1 MAAKSNLTE
10 DISDREIVSTRV
22 FAAPR
27 ELVYAAFSDPSRLV
41 QWWGPKGF
49 TSTFHQ
55 FDLRPGGQW
64 RLTLHGPDGTDHPN
78 DKEFLEVRPLERIVF
93 HHRQSRHGFRMT
105 MTFAAQGEQTAV
117 TWLMQFESAADLAP
131 LKRLIAEANEQN
143 LDRLAHHLQLIQ
155 QAKT

>member
-27 ELVYAAFSDPSRLV
+27 ESVYAAFSDPGRLV

-49 TSTFHQ
+49 TSTLHQ

-78 DKEFLEVRPLERIVF
+78 DQEFLEVRPLERIVF
-93 HHRQSRHGFRMT
+93 HHPQAPHGFHMT
-105 MTFAAQGEQTAV
+105 MTFAAPRGQTPV
-117 TWLMQFESAADLAP
+117 PSLMPVESAAAP
-131 LKRLIAEANEQN
+131 RP
-143 LDRLAHHLQLIQ
+143 
-155 QAKT
+155 